1 MVTSPF
7 VVDLCESALEANSP
21 KLDGSAGFVKEAC
34 GAQQKR
40 HASHFETL
48 QERAELF
55 FTESGITDDAAHRER
70 VARLTG

>member
-1 MVTSPF
+1 MVLLPSLSICANRP
-7 VVDLCESALEANSP
+7 SKPNSP